1 MTGSSEASGQDVTTS
16 PYETGSRE
24 SSQERNERFQEL
36 LACSDRGF
44 HSQSGEELRER
55 YNTVTGRSF
64 ADVQAAFDSESRS
77 SSQENLVQ
85 VAAIILSDIHVS
97 PWISSWACV
106 SSDNEQQR
114 SRSPSPTRPRSP
126 VFPAEFARPDYSG
139 AGILRDATF
148 SRDMRTMYPR
158 DEILSNSPPEWE
170 GIQVLRTYSP
180 TDSLEL
186 ESPYDSRT
194 FYPTRAERP
203 RFTRNRSPI

>member
-64 ADVQAAFDSESRS
+64 ADVQAAFDAESRS

-97 PWISSWACV
+97 PWISSRACV
-106 SSDNEQQR
+106 LPDNKQQR

-126 VFPAEFARPDYSG
+126 VFPAEFARPDSPEP
-139 AGILRDATF
+139 
-148 SRDMRTMYPR
+148 SRDMPTIFSR
-158 DEILSNSPPEWE
+158 NSPEWA
-170 GIQVLRTYSP
+170 VPFARTYSP
-180 TDSLEL
+180 TDDYLE
-186 ESPYDSRT
+186 DSS
-194 FYPTRAERP
+194 
-203 RFTRNRSPI
+203 RFPGYTRNR

>member
-55 YNTVTGRSF
+55 YNTLTGRSF
-64 ADVQAAFDSESRS
+64 ADVQAAFDAESRS

-85 VAAIILSDIHVS
+85 VAATILSDIHVS
-97 PWISSWACV
+97 PWISSRACV
-106 SSDNEQQR
+106 LPDNKQQR

-126 VFPAEFARPDYSG
+126 VFPAEFARPDYFG
-139 AGILRDATF
+139 AGIMRDW
-148 SRDMRTMYPR
+148 RTMYPLR
-158 DEILSNSPPEWE
+158 NSPPESE
-170 GIQVLRTYSP
+170 GIQIPRTYSP
-180 TDSLEL
+180 TDNLEL
-186 ESPYDSRT
+186 ESPYDSQT